1 MTLPITVTSVLKVLT
16 NIITRNAARPTGL
29 STILVIMSVSTFKTG
44 VILYLSLNHLTNDI
58 VICVVEKIKVT
69 PPDIEEAHPVKH
81 LLESYNSYEDYFN
94 ILLPHLLLETWE
106 VVRSSFQCDL
116 NFSGLGLWCLM
127 PLSTIFQLYCGGQ
140 FYWLTN
146 TWRKQTTNLS
156 QVIDKLDHIMLYQE
170 HLAIGG
176 I

>member
-29 STILVIMSVSTFKTG
+29 STILVIMSVSTFKTDL
-44 VILYLSLNHLTNDI
+44 ILYLSLSHLTNDI

-106 VVRSSFQCDL
+106 VVRSSF
-116 NFSGLGLWCLM
+116 
-127 PLSTIFQLYCGGQ
+127 
-140 FYWLTN
+140 
-146 TWRKQTTNLS
+146 
-156 QVIDKLDHIMLYQE
+156 
-170 HLAIGG
+170 
-176 I
+176 

>member
-1 MTLPITVTSVLKVLT
+1 MTNELKHPINTLIDNLITFFDIISFNELTLILKIIGLWLCDVKDIMTLPITVTSVLKVLT
-16 NIITRNAARPTGL
+16 NIITRNAAHPTGL

-106 VVRSSFQCDL
+106 VVRSSF
-116 NFSGLGLWCLM
+116 
-127 PLSTIFQLYCGGQ
+127 
-140 FYWLTN
+140 
-146 TWRKQTTNLS
+146 
-156 QVIDKLDHIMLYQE
+156 
-170 HLAIGG
+170 
-176 I
+176 